1 MSRLRCARPFSLALA
16 LALFTAGCGGG
27 PSHSSINAD
36 GDAKHI
42 SHAVDQF
49 NESRMKEKDSEPL
62 FAKGAMPKG
71 REFKRYGGYSYFPT
85 GRARRDGDAAT
96 LEVTVRDE
104 KTGEEAGKI
113 EWSFKKEGDA
123 WKIAKAPL
131 P

>member
-1 MSRLRCARPFSLALA
+1 MNRIRCGCLFS

-27 PSHSSINAD
+27 SNVSSINAD

-42 SHAVDQF
+42 SGAVDQF
-49 NESRMKEKDSEPL
+49 NESRMKEKDSERL
-62 FAKGAMPKG
+62 FAKDTMPKG
-71 REFKRYGGYSYFPT
+71 REFKRYGDYSYFPT
-85 GRARRDGDAAT
+85 GRAKPDGDSAT

-104 KTGEEAGKI
+104 KTGQEAGKI
-113 EWSFKKEGDA
+113 EWSFKKEGDT